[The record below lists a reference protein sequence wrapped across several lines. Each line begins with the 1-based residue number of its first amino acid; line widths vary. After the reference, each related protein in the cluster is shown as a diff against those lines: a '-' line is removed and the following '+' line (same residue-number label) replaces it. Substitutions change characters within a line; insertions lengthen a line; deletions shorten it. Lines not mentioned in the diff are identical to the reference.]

1 MSDKKRNIS
10 KGALLL
16 IIMCT
21 TLMAFAPNMKFDP
34 LANYQNIFAGRNKEL
49 SEKHE
54 LAIHLDSI
62 KNGEYAYPLKGS
74 QSGINAEDLL
84 QVVSQKDKH
93 VKAIFAGRVRVAASS
108 PLSGSFVVITH
119 DNGLET
125 FYRNIHHL
133 NIHVG
138 DRVKAGQI
146 IADADKCQYGYTV
159 GVMFLINGTPIHP
172 FFVFDTYAQRPL
184 NDVLRCKLTDKYLIT
199 TTSKRVAFTQAR
211 KRFLATLIAS
221 LDPVKSKYFGA
232 AGPAEINLEFL
243 NAKHWCYPLVGSYVT
258 SPYDKLR
265 EKPDTTATY
274 HHTGVDIKT
283 HTPHDSIHV
292 AFDGIVEES
301 CPVPGYGNCIMV
313 KHAYGIET
321 LYGHQTVN
329 FVHAGQHVKAGQV
342 IGLTGATGHA
352 TGDHLHFEMLY
363 RGQRI
368 DPALFFDHKKHTLR
382 RATVFL
388 HGPKVISKPNDE
400 RNRYLFGWKIA

>member
-21 TLMAFAPNMKFDP
+21 TLMAFAPNMRFDP
-34 LANYQNIFAGRNKEL
+34 LASYQNIVAGRNKEL
-49 SEKHE
+49 CDKRE
-54 LAIHLDSI
+54 LTIHLDSI
-62 KNGEYAYPLKGS
+62 KPGEYAYPLTAS
-74 QSGINAEDLL
+74 HSGINAEDQL
-84 QVVSQKDKH
+84 QVVSRKDQK
-93 VKAIFAGRVRVAASS
+93 VKAVFAGRVRVASYS

-125 FYRNIHHL
+125 LYRNIHHVT
-133 NIHVG
+133 IHVN
-138 DRVKAGQI
+138 DRVKAGQVF
-146 IADADKCQYGYTV
+146 AEADKCQYGYCV
-159 GVMFLINGTPIHP
+159 DISFLVNGTAIPP
-172 FFVFDTYAQRPL
+172 YFVFNTYAQRPL
-184 NDVLRCKLTDKYLIT
+184 DDVLRCKLSGNYLIT
-199 TTSKRVAFTQAR
+199 TTSKRIAFTQAR
-211 KRFLATLIAS
+211 KRFLAALIAS
-221 LDPVKSKYFGA
+221 LDPVRPKYFGA
-232 AGPAEINLEFL
+232 AGPAKINLEFL
-243 NAKHWCYPLVGSYVT
+243 NPQHWCYPLVGSYVT
-258 SPYDKLR
+258 SAYDKLR
-265 EKPDTTATY
+265 ERPDTTGTY

-283 HTPHDSIHV
+283 HTPHDSIHA
-292 AFDGIVEES
+292 AFDGIVERA
-301 CPVPGYGNCIMV
+301 CPVPGYGNCITV

-329 FVHAGQHVKAGQV
+329 FVHVGQHVKAGQV

-388 HGPKVISKPNDE
+388 RGPKVISKPNNE
-400 RNRYLFGWKIA
+400 RDRYLFGWKIA